1 MFRRPTWIALVI
13 VVILVG
19 VLFYTNREQKI
30 VEQVAET
37 FPTLPSHTVIPDED
51 GTATRII
58 FESATSGV
66 VEVALN
72 MQNEWEVFL
81 PFQGAA
87 NQGNVEA
94 AVTEIDTM
102 RYVSELK
109 DVAPADLGLDSP
121 AYVLTLHFKNGAKH
135 VIEIGDKT
143 PSETGYYIRLDGKR
157 LLVME
162 NSAVESLLFLLE
174 TPPYQ
179 ETPTPSPQPSTATS
193 TGAPLPTETV
203 TPAP

>member
-51 GTATRII
+51 GTPTRII
-58 FESATSGV
+58 FESATGGV

-72 MQNEWEVFL
+72 MQNGWDVIL
-81 PFQGAA
+81 PFEGAA
-87 NQGNVEA
+87 NKGNVEA
-94 AVTEIDTM
+94 AVNEIDTM

-162 NSAVESLLFLLE
+162 NSAVESLLFLIG